1 MAERH
6 KFLSQPGDD
15 PLGAAVEF
23 GGNRLHQRSY
33 LRNLHEMDFLRP
45 PTVFA
50 EPASNAKRE
59 LIRFAKRRTRA
70 AVPRKPIW
78 DVVRCSTVDRRATT
92 LQNVTIGELGV
103 TNLQHLGIT
112 V

>member
-1 MAERH
+1 
-6 KFLSQPGDD
+6 
-15 PLGAAVEF
+15 
-23 GGNRLHQRSY
+23 
-33 LRNLHEMDFLRP
+33 LHEMDFLRP

-78 DVVRCSTVDRRATT
+78 MLCVAVRSTDDVTERY
-92 LQNVTIGELGV
+92 NW
-103 TNLQHLGIT
+103 
-112 V
+112 